1 MSLVAP
7 PSPTLDTMTRQ
18 TTTNHRSTDLFL
30 LLIAACISLDTTLF
44 STGGRPIFHE
54 QFFQKTALP
63 KTALPSNTLP
73 LASLLTSLH
82 LTALLISQAF
92 SRQMK
97 TPFHQLAIRTKAPF
111 LPIIRTDDYVPLMK
125 WSTGTRP
132 EAQIGLGPTSARPTL
147 FLRVRN

>member
-7 PSPTLDTMTRQ
+7 PTPTIDTMTRQ
-18 TTTNHRSTDLFL
+18 TMTNHRSTDLFL

-44 STGGRPIFHE
+44 STGGCPVFHE
-54 QFFQKTALP
+54 QFLQKRRFCQTPFPAL
-63 KTALPSNTLP
+63 AF
-73 LASLLTSLH
+73 LTSQH

-132 EAQIGLGPTSARPTL
+132 EAQIG
-147 FLRVRN
+147 